1 MDLTDSYSDLH
12 ALRKYCFC
20 GRIFEVL
27 NIFFAVEKIYIVAG
41 SIGTSPHRYVK
52 LASSTSFYKRSK
64 NAVKSSDSERSLTA
78 TLISPNISEIET
90 ASCRY
95 L

>member
-1 MDLTDSYSDLH
+1 MDLTDSYSNLQY
-12 ALRKYCFC
+12 LTQW
-20 GRIFEVL
+20 L
-27 NIFFAVEKIYIVAG
+27 NNMYDELCLDYVFAVEKINIVTG
-41 SIGTSPHRYVK
+41 SIGSSLHRYVK
-52 LASSTSFYKRSK
+52 LSSSQSSNKRSK
-64 NAVKSSDSERSLTA
+64 NGVKSSDSVQSLTA